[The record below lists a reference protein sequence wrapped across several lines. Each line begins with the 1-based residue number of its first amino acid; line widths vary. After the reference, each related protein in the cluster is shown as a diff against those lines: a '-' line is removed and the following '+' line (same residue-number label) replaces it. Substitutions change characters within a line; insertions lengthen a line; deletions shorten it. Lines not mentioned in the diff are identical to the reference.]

1 MIFIRLILIV
11 FVSSVITT
19 LNAQNNSEKQKQLEL
34 QREKLQAEIK
44 QINSLLFQNTAKE
57 KNLISQ
63 TEDLSLKISV
73 RMKLIATNNQQ
84 ANILQNQINLN
95 EREINNLSN
104 ELKILKDDYAKMIQ
118 NSYQSKSSK
127 SRLMFLLSSEDFSQA
142 YKRLQ
147 YLRQYSEYRTSQ
159 GNKIVEKAMTLKET
173 NDILTNQRN
182 KKNEI
187 ASDNKQIKKV
197 LQNEQKS
204 QEEIIL
210 SLKRKGISLAL
221 EIKKKQKRSA
231 AIDRE
236 IDRLIKEAIAESNKN
251 KDPLSNEFNLTPEL
265 KKLSK
270 NFVLNKGKLPWPVD
284 KGIVIQ
290 GFGTQPHSIIK
301 TAVIKSNGV
310 TIATVKDANIRA
322 VFDGE
327 VMSILSFK
335 GSNPTILIRHG
346 NYISTYKNIGKV
358 FVKKGDKILSKQVIG
373 EAFTHP
379 SSGKT
384 TIQFGIFEG
393 IKPINPKIWIYK
405 M

>member
-19 LNAQNNSEKQKQLEL
+19 LNAQNYSEKQKQLEL
-34 QREKLQAEIK
+34 KREKLQAEIK
-44 QINSLLFQNTAKE
+44 QINSLLFQNIAKE

-147 YLRQYSEYRTSQ
+147 YLRQYSGYRTIQ
-159 GNKIVEKAMTLKET
+159 GNKIVEKAMTLKEA

-187 ASDNKQIKKV
+187 ASDNRQIKKV

-204 QEEIIL
+204 QEDIIL
-210 SLKRKGISLAL
+210 SLKRKGISLAI
-221 EIKKKQKRSA
+221 EVKKKQKRSV

-290 GFGTQPHSIIK
+290 GFGTQPHLIIK

-384 TIQFGIFEG
+384 TVQFGIFEG
-393 IKPINPKIWIYK
+393 VKPINPKTWIYK

>member
-19 LNAQNNSEKQKQLEL
+19 LNAQNYSEKQKQLEL

-44 QINSLLFQNTAKE
+44 QINSLLFQNIAKE
-57 KNLISQ
+57 KSLISQ

-147 YLRQYSEYRTSQ
+147 YLRQYSEYRTNQ

-204 QEEIIL
+204 QEDIIL

-290 GFGTQPHSIIK
+290 DFGTQPHSIIK

-310 TIATVKDANIRA
+310 TIATVKEANIRA